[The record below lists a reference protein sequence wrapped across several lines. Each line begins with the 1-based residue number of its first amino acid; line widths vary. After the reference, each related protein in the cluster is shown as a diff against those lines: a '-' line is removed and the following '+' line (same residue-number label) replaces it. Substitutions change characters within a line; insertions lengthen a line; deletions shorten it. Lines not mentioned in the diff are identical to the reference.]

1 MSFLT
6 AADTADL
13 EGVNLQGFAT
23 KQTVFPEQAVDVVF
37 SRWSVAQDD
46 WTTTVPQPVF
56 VDYADRQERSITN
69 DAGQSVTID
78 GWLTGF
84 APMDVERGDLF
95 ALGHAGDE
103 ERAEIVQVRP
113 ARLGLQKA
121 AFRLRLGEA

>member
-6 AADTADL
+6 AADVTDLTA
-13 EGVNLQGFAT
+13 VNLQGFAT
-23 KQTVFPEQAVDVVF
+23 KQTVFPDEATEVVF
-37 SRWSVAQDD
+37 SRWSDAQQD
-46 WTTTVPQPVF
+46 WTSIAPQQVII
-56 VDYADRQERSITN
+56 DYADRQERTITN

-95 ALGHAGDE
+95 ALGTTGDE
-103 ERAEIVQVRP
+103 ERAEIVLVRP
-113 ARLGLQKA
+113 ARLGTQRA